1 MEMLGRALKLYSII
15 FNIALY
21 LKSLFLI
28 KIEQGASLDIE
39 TLQIYENE
47 KGFAS

>member
-21 LKSLFLI
+21 LKSFLI